1 MSLDT
6 TTLDAQMREKTG
18 KGVAHRL
25 RAEALIPAVVYGPRT
40 QPLNIAVDPKALKR
54 AIQTPHKL
62 NTLITLR
69 LDGGERKALLK
80 DYQQDPV
87 SRALLHADFYEV
99 QMDHKVTVPVPVALV
114 GRPAGAADGGIL
126 QQNRRELDV
135 TCLPKDIPEKIDVD
149 VSHLKIA
156 QALHVNEVKPPPGCS
171 IRFLHNF
178 VIALIAVPER
188 EEVAAA
194 AATAAAAPGAAATPA
209 AAAAAPAAAA
219 GAKAAAPAKE
229 AAKAAP
235 AKK

>member
-6 TTLDAQMREKTG
+6 TTLDAQSREKTG

-25 RAEALIPAVVYGPRT
+25 RAQALIPAVVYGPRSK
-40 QPLNIAVDPKALKR
+40 PLNIAVDPKALKR

-62 NTLITLR
+62 NTLITLK
-69 LDGGERKALLK
+69 LEGAERKALLK

-99 QMDHKVTVPVPVALV
+99 QMDQKVTVPVPVSLV
-114 GRPAGAADGGIL
+114 GKAAGTLEGGIL

-135 TCLPKDIPEKIDVD
+135 TCLPKDIPEAIEVD

-178 VIALIAVPER
+178 VVALIAVPEK

-194 AATAAAAPGAAATPA
+194 AATATAAPGAAAAPA
-209 AAAAAPAAAA
+209 AAAAAPAA

-229 AAKAAP
+229 AAKPAP

>member
-1 MSLDT
+1 MSLDQ
-6 TTLDAQMREKTG
+6 TTLDAQVREKTG

-25 RAEALIPAVVYGPRT
+25 RAQKLIPAVVYGPRS
-40 QPLNIAVDPKALKR
+40 QPLNIAVDPKALKA

-69 LDGGERKALLK
+69 LDGAPRTALLK

-87 SRALLHADFYEV
+87 TRAVLHADFYEV
-99 QMDHKVTVPVPVALV
+99 QMDQKVTVPVPVALV
-114 GRPAGAADGGIL
+114 GRAEGVANGGIL

-135 TCLPKDIPEKIDVD
+135 VCLPNDIPEKIEVD
-149 VSHLKIA
+149 VTHLKIA
-156 QALHVNEVKPPPGCS
+156 QALHVNEVKPPPGCT

-178 VIALIAVPER
+178 TVALVAVPEK

-194 AATAAAAPGAAATPA
+194 AATAGAAPGAAATPA
-209 AAAAAPAAAA
+209 AAPA
-219 GAKAAAPAKE
+219 GGKAAAPAKE
-229 AAKAAP
+229 AAKPAP